1 MSAARRSRDEMDLYV
16 LRHGL
21 AGDRNSAGYS
31 NDDERPL
38 TAKGA
43 RRMARQVRGL
53 RSLGV
58 SIDVI
63 VSSPL
68 VRATQT
74 AEIVHEGLEMTGRLV
89 TSNALAP
96 GGSPSQLVSR
106 LATGY
111 SSADDVMVVGHEPYL
126 SSLISVLT
134 TGDPEPVVRLRK
146 GALCKLRLP
155 APRYGRCGWIEWS
168 MTPKQMTNLA

>member
-1 MSAARRSRDEMDLYV
+1 MDLYV
-16 LRHGL
+16 LRHGVAEERST
-21 AGDRNSAGYS
+21 AGFS
-31 NDDERPL
+31 NDDQRPL

-53 RSLGV
+53 QSLGV

-63 VSSPL
+63 ISSPL
-68 VRATQT
+68 ARAVQT
-74 AEIVHEGLEMTGRLV
+74 AGIVHEGLRMDTRLV

-96 GGSPSQLVSR
+96 NGSPSQLVSQ

-111 SSADDVMVVGHEPYL
+111 SSTEDVMVVGHEPSL

-134 TGDPEPVVRLRK
+134 TGNPEPVVRLRK

-168 MTPKQMTNLA
+168 MTPKQMVNLG

>member
-1 MSAARRSRDEMDLYV
+1 MDLYV
-16 LRHGL
+16 LRHGVAEERST
-21 AGDRNSAGYS
+21 AGFS
-31 NDDERPL
+31 NDDQRPL

-53 RSLGV
+53 QSLGV

-63 VSSPL
+63 ISSPL
-68 VRATQT
+68 ARAVQT
-74 AEIVHEGLEMTGRLV
+74 AEIVHEGLRMDTRLV

-96 GGSPSQLVSR
+96 NGSPSQLVSQ

-111 SSADDVMVVGHEPYL
+111 SSTEDVMVVGHEPSL

-134 TGDPEPVVRLRK
+134 TGNPEPVVRLRK

-168 MTPKQMTNLA
+168 MTPKQMVNLG

>member
-1 MSAARRSRDEMDLYV
+1 MDLYV

-21 AGDRNSAGYS
+21 AGDRNGAEYS

-38 TAKGA
+38 TEKGV

-53 RSLGV
+53 RSLGI

-68 VRATQT
+68 VRAAQT
-74 AEIVHEGLEMTGRLV
+74 AQIVHEGLEMTGRLV

-96 GGSPSQLVSR
+96 GGSPSQLISH

-111 SSADDVMVVGHEPYL
+111 SSADDVMVVGHEPFL
-126 SSLISVLT
+126 TGLISVLT

-146 GALCKLRLP
+146 GALCKLRVP

-168 MTPKQMTNLA
+168 MTPKQMTSLS

>member
-1 MSAARRSRDEMDLYV
+1 MDLYV
-16 LRHGL
+16 LRHGV
-21 AGDRNSAGYS
+21 AEDRGSAGCA
-31 NDDERPL
+31 NDGERPL

-53 RSLGV
+53 RSLEV
-58 SIDVI
+58 SIDV
-63 VSSPL
+63 VVTSPL
-68 VRATQT
+68 VRAVQT
-74 AEIVHEGLEMTGRLV
+74 AEVVHEGLAVTGRLV

-96 GGSPSQLVSR
+96 GGSPSQLVSH

-155 APRYGRCGWIEWS
+155 APKYGRCGWIEWS
-168 MTPKQMTNLA
+168 MTPKQMVRLA

>member
-1 MSAARRSRDEMDLYV
+1 MDLYV

-21 AGDRNSAGYS
+21 AGDRNGAGYAT
-31 NDDERPL
+31 DDERPL
-38 TAKGA
+38 TDSGK
-43 RRMARQVRGL
+43 RRMARQARGL

-63 VSSPL
+63 VTSPL
-68 VRATQT
+68 ARALQT
-74 AEIVHEGLEMTGRLV
+74 AEIVHEGLRLTGRLV

-96 GGSPSQLVSR
+96 GGSHSQLISSLV
-106 LATGY
+106 TGY
-111 SSADDVMVVGHEPYL
+111 SSTDDVMVVGHEPYL
-126 SSLISVLT
+126 SSLISILT

-168 MTPKQMTNLA
+168 MTPKQMVGLA

>member
-1 MSAARRSRDEMDLYV
+1 MDLYV
-16 LRHGL
+16 LRHGV
-21 AGDRNSAGYS
+21 AADRSSAEYT

-38 TAKGA
+38 TDKGV

-53 RSLGV
+53 HSLGV

-63 VSSPL
+63 ISSPL
-68 VRATQT
+68 IRAVQT
-74 AEIVHEGLEMTGRLV
+74 AEMVHEGLRMNTRLV
-89 TSNALAP
+89 ISNALAP
-96 GGSPSQLVSR
+96 NGSPSQLVSQ

-111 SSADDVMVVGHEPYL
+111 SSAEDVMVVGHEPSL

-134 TGDPEPVVRLRK
+134 TGNPEPVIRLRK
-146 GALCKLRLP
+146 GALCKLSLP

-168 MTPKQMTNLA
+168 MTPKQMVNLS

>member
-1 MSAARRSRDEMDLYV
+1 MDLYV
-16 LRHGL
+16 LRHGV
-21 AGDRNSAGYS
+21 AEDRNSAEYGT
-31 NDDERPL
+31 DTERPL
-38 TAKGA
+38 TAKGM

-53 RSLGV
+53 RSLGL

-63 VSSPL
+63 VTSPL
-68 VRATQT
+68 VRAAQT
-74 AEIVHEGLEMTGRLV
+74 AEIVHEGLQTTSRLV

-96 GGSPSQLVSR
+96 NGSPSQLISH

-126 SSLISVLT
+126 SRLISVLT

-168 MTPKQMTNLA
+168 MTPKQMVGLA

>member
-1 MSAARRSRDEMDLYV
+1 MDLYV
-16 LRHGL
+16 LRHGV
-21 AGDRNSAGYS
+21 AEDRGSAGYA
-31 NDDERPL
+31 NDGERPL

-53 RSLGV
+53 RSLEV
-58 SIDVI
+58 SIDV
-63 VSSPL
+63 VVTSPL
-68 VRATQT
+68 VRAVQT
-74 AEIVHEGLEMTGRLV
+74 AEVVHEGLAVTGRLV

-96 GGSPSQLVSR
+96 GGSPSQLVSH

-155 APRYGRCGWIEWS
+155 APKYGRCGWIEWS
-168 MTPKQMTNLA
+168 MTPKQMVRLA

>member
-1 MSAARRSRDEMDLYV
+1 MDLYV
-16 LRHGL
+16 LRHGVAEERGAGY
-21 AGDRNSAGYS
+21 AGDG
-31 NDDERPL
+31 ERPL
-38 TAKGA
+38 TERGA
-43 RRMARQVRGL
+43 RRMVRQVRGL
-53 RSLGV
+53 RSLDV
-58 SIDVI
+58 SIGV
-63 VSSPL
+63 VVTSPL
-68 VRATQT
+68 VRAVQT
-74 AEIVHEGLEMTGRLV
+74 AEIVHEGLQVTGRLV

-96 GGSPSQLVSR
+96 GGSPSQLISN

-111 SSADDVMVVGHEPYL
+111 SSTDDVMVVGHEPYL

-168 MTPKQMTNLA
+168 MTPKQMVNLE

>member
-1 MSAARRSRDEMDLYV
+1 MDLYV
-16 LRHGL
+16 LRHGV
-21 AGDRNSAGYS
+21 AEERGAEYV
-31 NDDERPL
+31 DDGERPL
-38 TAKGA
+38 TSRGMK
-43 RRMARQVRGL
+43 RMARQVRGL

-58 SIDVI
+58 SIDV
-63 VSSPL
+63 VVTSPL
-68 VRATQT
+68 ARAVQT
-74 AEIVHEGLEMTGRLV
+74 ADIVHEELRMTGRLV

-96 GGSPSQLVSR
+96 GGSPSQLISYLV
-106 LATGY
+106 TGY
-111 SSADDVMVVGHEPYL
+111 SSTGDVMIVGHEPSL

-168 MTPKQMTNLA
+168 MTPKQMVNLA